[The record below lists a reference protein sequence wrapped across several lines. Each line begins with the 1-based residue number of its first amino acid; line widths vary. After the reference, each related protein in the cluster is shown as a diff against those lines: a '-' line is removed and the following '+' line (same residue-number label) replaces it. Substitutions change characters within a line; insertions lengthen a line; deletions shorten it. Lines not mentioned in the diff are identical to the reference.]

1 MLQGMGKGSWAAPAS
16 WLGSSHV
23 QAPDNPRQTLAQIA
37 IPSGFSPTP
46 LPSAW
51 ALLLLKMRWD
61 PAGPASSF
69 LCVTQG
75 WRSGH
80 PPQEGGDGSLSQLAC
95 RPSLAQ
101 GHGHVLARG
110 RQPSSN
116 LESPGLRRGD
126 LGAPSPAPPVFHK
139 MAEEPLQHGSSVA

>member
-101 GHGHVLARG
+101 GHGHVLAWG
-110 RQPSSN
+110 WQPSSN
-116 LESPGLRRGD
+116 LESPALHRGV
-126 LGAPSPAPPVFHK
+126 LGAPSPAPPMFHK
-139 MAEEPLQHGSSVA
+139 MAEEPLQHGSRVA